1 MGGNPRGA
9 AEVAVALRG
18 QANVWTPALD
28 FGDVSSGPRAA
39 GVIAQWAQLLAEQTG
54 FASPGPPQGDPVL
67 LPFSGLHPVW
77 GVLSSVG

>member
-1 MGGNPRGA
+1 M
-9 AEVAVALRG
+9 AVALRG

-39 GVIAQWAQLLAEQTG
+39 GVIAQWAQLLAEQMG

-67 LPFSGLHPVW
+67 LPSLGFTLCGGCHPRW
-77 GVLSSVG
+77 GRGWQSSP